1 MPSLL
6 KESVVKWLLMS
17 QPWSY
22 SHWINAKSLKNAKPS
37 FISDHFSSHAPC
49 CLFPFSSGLHLLR
62 VLRPG
67 VVRLLPLQAHCR
79 ISIEHWAASRGMLW
93 DHRFIWLSFQLL
105 CENFLSVDGKVS
117 EALARRMGSWPDG
130 ETWKEI
136 SDTVQMSQV
145 STLVP
150 SITDSEEPPL
160 LHLSSSKDPLQ
171 RADRLPKGP

>member
-6 KESVVKWLLMS
+6 KESVVKWLLMP

-37 FISDHFSSHAPC
+37 FISDHFSSHAGC

-62 VLRPG
+62 VLQPG

-93 DHRFIWLSFQLL
+93 DNRFIWLSFQLL

-117 EALARRMGSWPDG
+117 EALAPQMGSSLGD
-130 ETWKEI
+130 ETCKNYQTAVVCRKFQPWFH
-136 SDTVQMSQV
+136 Q
-145 STLVP
+145 
-150 SITDSEEPPL
+150 
-160 LHLSSSKDPLQ
+160 
-171 RADRLPKGP
+171 